1 MRGTSQV
8 NRLFTQPLSKT
19 NAVESLFSDRGQ
31 ARRRFVRFVV
41 CSPAFLASNFAAGE
55 SSELDRIKARGTLKV
70 ALYKDNPPFS
80 SGPAAQLRGLD
91 VDLAEALA
99 RGLGLKLELLPFD
112 TGESVKDDLRNMV
125 WRGHY
130 LGYGP
135 ADVMLHVPADAR
147 LARANPQVAIIEP
160 YLREQL
166 VLFYDSKRIA
176 SVERAEDLKDLPL
189 AAERG
194 TGAASMLIGY
204 GGGLLRAQVGLYPDG
219 VSAAR
224 AVLDGKAVAGYVTRA
239 QAEAALFE
247 RSTGVGRYRLASL
260 GLGQIHAEQG
270 WVIGMAI
277 KAEHRALGRALEA
290 VMTPLRGNGEL
301 RELFRKHGLTLVAP

>member
-1 MRGTSQV
+1 MAE
-8 NRLFTQPLSKT
+8 PLAST
-19 NAVESLFSDRGQ
+19 PDR
-31 ARRRFVRFVV
+31 ARRCLLRFGV
-41 CSPAFLASNFAAGE
+41 CLPALLVSGFAVAE
-55 SSELDRIKARGTLKV
+55 TTELDRIRARGTLKI
-70 ALYKDNPPFS
+70 ALYKDNPPYS
-80 SGPAAQLRGLD
+80 SGPATRLRGLD
-91 VDLAEALA
+91 VDLADALA

-112 TGESVKDDLRNMV
+112 AGESVKDDLRNMV

-147 LARANPQVAIIEP
+147 LARGNPQVAIIEP

-166 VLFYDSKRIA
+166 VLLYDSERIRT
-176 SVERAEDLKDLPL
+176 VERAEDLKELPL

-204 GGGLLRAQVGLYPDG
+204 GGGLLRAQVGLYRDG
-219 VSAAR
+219 VEAAR
-224 AVLDGKAVAGYVTRA
+224 AVLDGKAAAAYLTRA

-247 RSTGVGRYRLASL
+247 RSPAVGRYRLAAL
-260 GLGQIHAEQG
+260 GLGHVHAEQG
-270 WVIGMAI
+270 WAIGMAI
-277 KAEHRALGRALEA
+277 KAEHRALGRALEG
-290 VMTPLRGNGEL
+290 VMTDLRASGEL